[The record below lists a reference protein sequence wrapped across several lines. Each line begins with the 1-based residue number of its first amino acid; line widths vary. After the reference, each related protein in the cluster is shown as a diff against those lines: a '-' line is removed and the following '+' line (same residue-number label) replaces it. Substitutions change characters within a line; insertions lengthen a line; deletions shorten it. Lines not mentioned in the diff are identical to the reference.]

1 MIKRESVRNQVKQE
15 RMDKHSLNGERWYC
29 IHSMES
35 VGIAFTQWRVSV
47 LHSLYGERS
56 GVAGVKVCS
65 VLLICDF
72 STNLLQI

>member
-1 MIKRESVRNQVKQE
+1 MHRNNCGNSTRKRKIEEEKMIKRESVRNQVKQE
-15 RMDKHSLNGERWYC
+15 RMDKHSLYGERWYC

-56 GVAGVKVCS
+56 GVV
-65 VLLICDF
+65 
-72 STNLLQI
+72 